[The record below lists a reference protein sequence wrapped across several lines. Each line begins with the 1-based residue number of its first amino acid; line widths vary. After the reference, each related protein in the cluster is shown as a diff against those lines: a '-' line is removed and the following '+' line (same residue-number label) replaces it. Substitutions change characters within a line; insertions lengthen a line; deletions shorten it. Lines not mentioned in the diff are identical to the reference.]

1 MSAQDRLEAAGTPT
15 LARTRDELATALA
28 AQAAPGLATAQRA
41 EGARSGRL
49 PARAVVMTM
58 GALHAGH
65 LALVV
70 AAKASAQHVVVTIF
84 VNPLQFGPGEDLD
97 RYPRDLAGDLALLSG
112 PGLLGAGDVVFA
124 PAPEVVYPD
133 GDPVVRV
140 GAGRFGEVLETLAR
154 PGHLDGVLTVVL
166 KLVHLIR
173 PEVALFG
180 QKDAQQVAAVRR
192 MVRDLDVPVDVRE
205 VATVRDVDGLA
216 LSSRNAYLSPAE
228 RTRALALGRS
238 VRAAHDAA
246 DRPGATR
253 ADVRAAARAELAGA
267 DVELEYAE
275 LVDPATFEAVDD
287 WFAGPAVLA
296 VAARVGA
303 TRLIDN
309 AWVMLGGPT
318 AHTATERTEASR

>member
-1 MSAQDRLEAAGTPT
+1 MSAQDRLGAAGTPT
-15 LARTRDELATALA
+15 LARTRDELAAALA
-28 AQAAPGLATAQRA
+28 AQAAPGPATPQPA
-41 EGARSGRL
+41 GGGRSGRL

-65 LALVV
+65 LALVA

-140 GAGRFGEVLETLAR
+140 SAGRFGEVLETVAR

-166 KLVHLIR
+166 KLVHLIG
-173 PEVALFG
+173 PDIALFG

-192 MVRDLDVPVDVRE
+192 MVRDLDVPVEVRE

-246 DRPGATR
+246 DRPGATP
-253 ADVRAAARAELAGA
+253 ADVRVAARAELAGA
-267 DVELEYAE
+267 DIDLEYAE

-318 AHTATERTEASR
+318 ARTATERTEVSR